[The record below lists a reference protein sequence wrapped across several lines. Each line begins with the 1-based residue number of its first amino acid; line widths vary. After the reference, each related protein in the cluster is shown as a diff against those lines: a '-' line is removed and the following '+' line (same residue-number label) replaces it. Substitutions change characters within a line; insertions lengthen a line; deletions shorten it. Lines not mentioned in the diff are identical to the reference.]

1 MPTAADTPAA
11 PSFPVDAGEA
21 SAWGDLA
28 ALRTLNDA
36 SPHRMTVAD
45 LLRLDVLQRG
55 RPEVLSGAHLD
66 ERPVR
71 WVHTSEI
78 YEISPLLKGGEVLLT
93 TGLGLVGVGAVA
105 LGDYARA
112 LADRSIAALVLEL
125 GRTFTGA
132 PSPLLDGAREA
143 GLPLITLRGIVPFIE
158 ITETV
163 HAMLLS
169 REVARLRL
177 ARHVETVVTT
187 ALVAGAGLGD
197 LLREL
202 AALAECPVR
211 LYGTD
216 GHLVAASDM
225 AGAPAEVG
233 DAAEPVGGWPQA
245 GVELRAHTWGRLVV
259 HGSATIAREL
269 IAERGATAIAIELG
283 RAGPSGGPS
292 RRRAGALLLRD
303 IFGRQYSSI
312 DDITGRA
319 AALGLPI
326 RPASPAIGICLFVDQ
341 PGATGRRG
349 ARGTATHPAA
359 PPPPRTLP
367 PAAPPRTLP
376 PATPPRTLPPA
387 TPPRTAAATTP
398 GSAARVGSTV
408 DAIADAAERV
418 LGPSLVT
425 ELDGS
430 ILIAAAGGR
439 PGAGDP
445 RHQLN
450 ALADAIDAALP
461 DSRAVA
467 VVCGPDA
474 TDVAALARS
483 LRIARETSVLAR
495 RLHSELRTL
504 RHTDLGVHRL
514 ISRFASDPELA
525 AFVDEQLG
533 PLLDYDAAHGRE
545 LVRTLDTLLACG
557 LSKAETAR
565 ALGIRRQTL
574 YQRLDTI
581 ATLLGGIDL
590 TARER
595 RTSLDLALVGWRLR
609 AAGSAPPREPAAR
622 PRSPG

>member
-1 MPTAADTPAA
+1 MASSTTTPAA
-11 PSFPVDAGEA
+11 APLPSDAEDTSG
-21 SAWGDLA
+21 WGDVA
-28 ALRTLNDA
+28 ALRTLHDA
-36 SPHRMTVAD
+36 SPHRMTVAE
-45 LLRLDVLQRG
+45 LLDLDVLKRG
-55 RPEVLSGAHLD
+55 RPEVLSGSNLD
-66 ERPVR
+66 QRPVR

-93 TGLGLVGVGAVA
+93 TGLGLVGVGPAA
-105 LGDYARA
+105 LADYARA

-125 GRTFTGA
+125 GRTFTG
-132 PSPLLDGAREA
+132 PPPPLLDGARES
-143 GLPLITLRGIVPFIE
+143 GLPLITLHGIVPFVE

-177 ARHVETVVTT
+177 ARQIDTVVT
-187 ALVAGAGLGD
+187 ASLVAGAGLGD
-197 LLREL
+197 LLRDL
-202 AALAECPVR
+202 ARLAECPVA

-216 GHLVAASDM
+216 GHVVAASDSTSGSTE
-225 AGAPAEVG
+225 AAANS
-233 DAAEPVGGWPQA
+233 DATGQPQA
-245 GVELRAHTWGRLVV
+245 RVELRSHTWGHLVV
-259 HGSATIAREL
+259 HGPATIARAL

-319 AALGLPI
+319 AALGLSI
-326 RPASPAIGICLFVDQ
+326 RPTSPAVGICLFVDR
-341 PGATGRRG
+341 PGAVKRRSGSG
-349 ARGTATHPAA
+349 AAS
-359 PPPPRTLP
+359 P
-367 PAAPPRTLP
+367 PASPPK
-376 PATPPRTLPPA
+376 
-387 TPPRTAAATTP
+387 AAATR
-398 GSAARVGSTV
+398 AGSTV
-408 DAIADAAERV
+408 DAIADVAERI

-430 ILIAAAGGR
+430 ILIASTTGT
-439 PGAGDP
+439 GDP
-445 RHQLN
+445 RHRLD
-450 ALADAIDAALP
+450 ALADAIDAVLP
-461 DSRAVA
+461 DGRAVA

-474 TDVAALARS
+474 TDVTALARS
-483 LRIARETSVLAR
+483 LRIAREASVLAR

-525 AFVDEQLG
+525 AFVEEQLG
-533 PLLDYDAAHGRE
+533 PLLDYDAVHGRE

-565 ALGIRRQTL
+565 TLHIRRQTL

-581 ATLLGGIDL
+581 ERLLGGIDL
-590 TARER
+590 SARER

-609 AAGSAPPREPAAR
+609 TAGSAPSRDPGGR
-622 PRSPG
+622 PRTMPG